1 MRRLRHFLNGEREVF
16 TTFNVSLFSTVI
28 EILKDNNIPYSTY
41 TKYTGSANRRKGSLH
56 TFFEDTECQTQYYL
70 YVSKNDFEMAE
81 HLIKEN
87 YKGE

>member
-1 MRRLRHFLNGEREVF
+1 MRRLKHFLKGEREVF
-16 TTFNVSLFSTVI
+16 TTFNVSQFSTVI
-28 EILKDNNIPYSTY
+28 EILKDNGISYSTY
-41 TKYTGSANRRKGSLH
+41 TKYTGSAIRRKGTLH

-70 YVSKNDFEMAE
+70 YVSKSDFEMAE